1 MLMKAWVITPIL
13 ILSNSKRNTKR
24 RGLTQE
30 AGCPNHRHWKQP
42 GSETQPL
49 LYELIYHLGWLWRAE
64 TCPPKCTCWSP
75 KPSKPQHV
83 TVFGNG
89 VLKEVIKVKWGH
101 MDGPS
106 SNMTALLLRRG
117 HLDKHKLHE
126 GWAHT
131 EEGSCEEAARGQP
144 SASQGE
150 RLREK
155 QPCWPLDLGLSA
167 SRGIRKKFL
176 LFKVPSLW
184 CFITAN

>member
-1 MLMKAWVITPIL
+1 MNWFIIL
-13 ILSNSKRNTKR
+13 GDCDRLKCALLKR
-24 RGLTQE
+24 
-30 AGCPNHRHWKQP
+30 
-42 GSETQPL
+42 
-49 LYELIYHLGWLWRAE
+49 
-64 TCPPKCTCWSP
+64 TCWSP

-89 VLKEVIKVKWGH
+89 VLEEVIKVKWGH

-106 SNMTALLLRRG
+106 SNMTTVLLRRG

-167 SRGIRKKFL
+167 SRGVRKKFL
-176 LFKVPSLW
+176 LFKAPSLW
-184 CFITAN
+184 FITANEHDDTIQTSLLPPLACWPDRKRRAWDKALLPRAPSSFGSLNFF